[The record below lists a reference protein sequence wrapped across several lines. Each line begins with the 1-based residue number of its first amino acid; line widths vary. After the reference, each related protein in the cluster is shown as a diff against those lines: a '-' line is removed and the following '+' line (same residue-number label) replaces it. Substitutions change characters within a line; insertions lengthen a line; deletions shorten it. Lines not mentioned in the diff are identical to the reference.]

1 MLLLQQNQLW
11 KNGDELIRIVNLERL
26 AVDYKII
33 KDLETKEG
41 THHRLSKKE
50 FCRLIRK
57 ATLMNPV
64 AGAGDQDASED

>member
-41 THHRLSKKE
+41 THHRLTKKE
-50 FCRLIRK
+50 FCRMIRK
-57 ATLMNPV
+57 ATLMNPLPSK
-64 AGAGDQDASED
+64 DEE

>member
-50 FCRLIRK
+50 FCRMIRK

-64 AGAGDQDASED
+64 APKDEE

>member
-33 KDLETKEG
+33 KDLETKDG
-41 THHRLSKKE
+41 THHRLTKKE
-50 FCRLIRK
+50 FCRMIRK
-57 ATLMNPV
+57 ATLMNPPAV
-64 AGAGDQDASED
+64 APE

>member
-33 KDLETKEG
+33 KDRETKEG

-64 AGAGDQDASED
+64 AGAGDSDASED

>member
-33 KDLETKEG
+33 KDYETKEG
-41 THHRLSKKE
+41 THHRLTKKE
-50 FCRLIRK
+50 FCRMIRK
-57 ATLMNPV
+57 ATLLNPV
-64 AGAGDQDASED
+64 EKAADEPAE

>member
-33 KDLETKEG
+33 KDLETKDG
-41 THHRLSKKE
+41 SHHRLTKKE
-50 FCRLIRK
+50 FCRMIRK
-57 ATLMNPV
+57 ATLLNPQTPPV
-64 AGAGDQDASED
+64 E

>member
-26 AVDYKII
+26 AVDYKVI

-64 AGAGDQDASED
+64 AGAGDSGTTED